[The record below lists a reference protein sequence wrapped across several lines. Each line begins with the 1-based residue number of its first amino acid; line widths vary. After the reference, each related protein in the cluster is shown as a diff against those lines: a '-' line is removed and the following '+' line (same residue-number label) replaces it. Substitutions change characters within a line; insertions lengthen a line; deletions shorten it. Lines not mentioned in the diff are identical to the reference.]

1 MIKSCM
7 AFRAKFTYFVNFVSY
22 NDVLV
27 IHLMIYS
34 ILWIC
39 KIKHLILNKGKLV
52 YFNFQNVTL
61 WLTKWG
67 RKLTFVIMH
76 FCNWH
81 IIISSKHKV
90 FIYIRGKRYKFMEH
104 WHFLFKSMVSINFY
118 TPIDQMGYIFSLQ
131 FLAIMKD
138 FLLWFIFSRFMLM
151 ANFLCAQW
159 IVMIQKESS

>member
-1 MIKSCM
+1 M

-27 IHLMIYS
+27 IQLMIYS

-52 YFNFQNVTL
+52 YFNFQNVIL

-81 IIISSKHKV
+81 IIISPKHKV
-90 FIYIRGKRYKFMEH
+90 FIYISCKRYKPIEH
-104 WHFLFKSMVSINFY
+104 WYFPFSMVSIDSY
-118 TPIDQMGYIFSLQ
+118 TSISQISYIKFFPVINCYNER
-131 FLAIMKD
+131 FLK
-138 FLLWFIFSRFMLM
+138 
-151 ANFLCAQW
+151 
-159 IVMIQKESS
+159 MIHFF

>member
-1 MIKSCM
+1 MKFCFIENGMLKFESCM

-27 IHLMIYS
+27 IQLMIYS

-52 YFNFQNVTL
+52 YFNFQNVIL

-81 IIISSKHKV
+81 IIISPKHKV
-90 FIYIRGKRYKFMEH
+90 FIYISCKRYKSIEH
-104 WHFLFKSMVSINFY
+104 WYFPFSMVSIDSY
-118 TPIDQMGYIFSLQ
+118 TSISQISYMFFPCNQ
-131 FLAIMKD
+131 
-138 FLLWFIFSRFMLM
+138 LL
-151 ANFLCAQW
+151 
-159 IVMIQKESS
+159 